1 MYINS
6 EHQILSKIFNLEKI
20 STVLKY
26 LHHYF
31 YKITKYTMQKYS
43 VFFIYKRQAILD
55 QERRDRELAMRLAQ
69 DEGQAQVVEEQNKM
83 FVQFCVKLI

>member
-1 MYINS
+1 
-6 EHQILSKIFNLEKI
+6 
-20 STVLKY
+20 
-26 LHHYF
+26 
-31 YKITKYTMQKYS
+31 MQKYS